1 MEYCW
6 GLINTLEGGLA
17 EVLGDLL
24 PEIKPSAYS
33 GVFPNKLANGQ
44 GIAYI
49 DQQAASGSFPTL
61 ISLAPA
67 LVYALIL
74 GVIRM
79 LLHHLFLKRLALW
92 VFRIENEEVVGEPVI
107 EKELNLKAC
116 NYRPSEAAV
125 KLFCSTKSKGSV
137 SSNSSASKG
146 NVVDLGSAV
155 EVNTYIWR
163 KRRKAIQNRKI
174 VKFVEAV
181 WRFIFYLVF
190 EIVGYYT
197 LVKPELAPWL
207 VDTTQH
213 WEHWPL
219 HELSSAIKFY
229 YQVELGCYIHQLMW
243 TEVSRSDAMEMMI
256 HHITA
261 ILLISLSYLTN
272 YTRVGTSILFLHDAA
287 DIFLESAKI
296 FNYTS
301 KAPGRAWA
309 KTLTD
314 VFFATFAVIFFITRL
329 IIYPRFIV
337 SSVLFEAPLF
347 FGTDWIGFW
356 IFAGLLIILQCLHVF
371 WFYLIGR
378 MIYRLVT
385 TGIDKD
391 ERSDDEDEGEDPSG
405 GSIDGGK
412 GKGKRADTK
421 KNK

>member
-1 MEYCW
+1 M
-6 GLINTLEGGLA
+6 
-17 EVLGDLL
+17 
-24 PEIKPSAYS
+24 
-33 GVFPNKLANGQ
+33 
-44 GIAYI
+44 
-49 DQQAASGSFPTL
+49 
-61 ISLAPA
+61 
-67 LVYALIL
+67 
-74 GVIRM
+74 
-79 LLHHLFLKRLALW
+79 
-92 VFRIENEEVVGEPVI
+92 
-107 EKELNLKAC
+107 
-116 NYRPSEAAV
+116 
-125 KLFCSTKSKGSV
+125 
-137 SSNSSASKG
+137 
-146 NVVDLGSAV
+146 

-219 HELSSAIKFY
+219 HELTGAIRFY

-309 KTLTD
+309 KVLTD

-329 IIYPRFIV
+329 VIYPRFIV

-378 MIYRLVT
+378 MIFRLVT

-391 ERSDDEDEGEDPSG
+391 ERSDDEDEGEDPSSSG
-405 GSIDGGK
+405 GGK
-412 GKGKRADTK
+412 GRGKREPK
-421 KNK
+421 KTR